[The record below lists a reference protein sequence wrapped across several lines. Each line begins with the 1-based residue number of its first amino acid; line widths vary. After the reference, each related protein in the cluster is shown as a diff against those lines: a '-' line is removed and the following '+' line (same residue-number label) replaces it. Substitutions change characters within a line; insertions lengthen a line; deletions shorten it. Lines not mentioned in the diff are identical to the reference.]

1 MQQTIFNPLFL
12 LAILSFLLPSHALA
26 EEMIELPEGCQD
38 KGMNIIVCPL
48 AEDVSMDDAIDS
60 MKLRANGLN
69 FKLVAH
75 LPLSEQVKSMGEDAR
90 RMEIFQFC
98 DALIA
103 KQMVEH
109 NVIFAGFLPC
119 RIALIEDKSGKG
131 QLVTLNMDAMVK
143 NVQLPDNLKALG
155 MKVRNTIFSIVQAG
169 VEGDL

>member
-1 MQQTIFNPLFL
+1 
-12 LAILSFLLPSHALA
+12 
-26 EEMIELPEGCQD
+26 
-38 KGMNIIVCPL
+38 
-48 AEDVSMDDAIDS
+48 
-60 MKLRANGLN
+60 
-69 FKLVAH
+69 
-75 LPLSEQVKSMGEDAR
+75 
-90 RMEIFQFC
+90 MEIFQFC

-119 RIALIEDKSGKG
+119 RIALIEGKDGKG